1 MKILKVNGMRCG
13 HCKAAVEEAA
23 AKIPGVSNP
32 VVDLDAKELRYEES
46 APVDEA
52 ALRQAIFDIG
62 FDPQYPHDRHIFF
75 RPRMRP
81 FFCPLRR
88 NSGYQKM
95 SYEIFSDLFQ

>member
-62 FDPQYPHDRHIFF
+62 FDPATSF
-75 RPRMRP
+75 
-81 FFCPLRR
+81 
-88 NSGYQKM
+88 SGRACGLFL
-95 SYEIFSDLFQ
+95 SPSAGAFSLENIL

>member
-52 ALRQAIFDIG
+52 ALRQAIFD
-62 FDPQYPHDRHIFF
+62 R
-75 RPRMRP
+75 
-81 FFCPLRR
+81 LRSPITPTTATSF
-88 NSGYQKM
+88 SGRACGLFL
-95 SYEIFSDLFQ
+95 SPSAGAFSLENIL